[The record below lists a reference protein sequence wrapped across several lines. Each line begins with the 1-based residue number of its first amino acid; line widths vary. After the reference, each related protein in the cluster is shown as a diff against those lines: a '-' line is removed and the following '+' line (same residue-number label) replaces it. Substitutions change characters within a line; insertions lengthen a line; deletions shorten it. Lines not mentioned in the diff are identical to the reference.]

1 MRLVFRSTLS
11 TVLSIFS
18 SSFSTKARPL
28 SFSNTIPPNEAKN
41 DILKAQTSVF
51 GVVHGNGL
59 RSGRKRLRKS
69 LIGPKYT
76 MWYGYRARDILPE
89 FLSPVKEE
97 FFRDEEALQRLG
109 KTRIKGKMLPQLKS
123 VRDKLRFDESFPE
136 ASDKVESL
144 PFDALL
150 TENEKKEMSLR
161 SAKCITEFERSSVE
175 NEYVRIALDREQRPQ
190 QWDDYLD
197 GLDATE
203 RNKNGE
209 ASAQNES
216 VNNEKDLGKQK
227 KKGSFIFRS
236 SLDDKRQWGQKQHT
250 QPIKENQ
257 VDGIVSKTESEES
270 INLNHPSSQ
279 VSSMPTSS
287 SSTTTT
293 TTPPLLETSSTDTD
307 PISLLSNVDLTN
319 KEMVDKAFHTFV
331 LEKAKR
337 TWDFYNKH
345 KSEFGKSVIIRD
357 LERNLEENGYQIEEE
372 GLVSL
377 FKSNPAEK
385 SRAFA
390 KAKLLQML
398 NKTAP
403 SVHPTQ
409 LHDDIVRKN
418 EDEKREV

>member
-1 MRLVFRSTLS
+1 MRPVFSFRSTPS
-11 TVLSIFS
+11 MLSIFS

-28 SFSNTIPPNEAKN
+28 FFSNTILPNEAAN
-41 DILKAQTSVF
+41 RDILKAQTSVF
-51 GVVHGNGL
+51 GIVHGNGL

-150 TENEKKEMSLR
+150 TESEKKEMSIR

-203 RNKNGE
+203 RNKTGE
-209 ASAQNES
+209 ASTQNES

-250 QPIKENQ
+250 QQIKENQ
-257 VDGIVSKTESEES
+257 ADDIVSKTESEES
-270 INLNHPSSQ
+270 INSNQPSSQ

-287 SSTTTT
+287 SSTTT
-293 TTPPLLETSSTDTD
+293 PLLETTSTDTD
-307 PISLLSNVDLTN
+307 PISLLTNVDITN
-319 KEMVDKAFHTFV
+319 KEMVDKAFHNFV

-337 TWDFYNKH
+337 TWEYYNKH
-345 KSEFGKSVIIRD
+345 KSEFGKSVMIRD
-357 LERNLEENGYQIEEE
+357 LERKLEENGYQIGEE
-372 GLVSL
+372 GLVLL

-390 KAKLLQML
+390 KVKFLQLL

-409 LHDDIVRKN
+409 LHDNIVRKN
-418 EDEKREV
+418 DDEKCEG